1 MISTLP
7 LELFDLISQHLCTQ
21 DKYNCLFVCQAW
33 YPVFRLA
40 LYQNCVLTTPQAYRS
55 FHSTLQ
61 NGQGRLG
68 LGGQVRLLDTSHCEL
83 PLQDLKSLFQLCP
96 NVRGSKFRWLDSF
109 LEKDG
114 FENHDQRLLTQ
125 AQTTDCQH
133 QHMWDHQP
141 SFPVW
146 PAADTNFADRRQQ
159 SQLPPA
165 LQPPLLL
172 CGSLTELTLHDADIA
187 GLFSVVTH
195 LPCLEQLYL
204 ISTKLDMTLYDLER
218 LHGAC
223 PQLSSL
229 SMELHTL
236 LSSSPSITINNDND
250 NDSPISTTFSMDSTF
265 STDHMRHLKLVY
277 KKLEKPGRSPWI
289 RYIAH
294 KYPYLTSLEMKT
306 RFVQRQNY
314 WQWNRDNSMDDDQ
327 GQQLQLQ
334 GNMDDHPEFRYGLK
348 KWAESCHHLTR
359 IHFTGIPWDQWFLKH
374 LPAPIKKIGKNGG
387 HYQQQQQPLPTTTAT
402 TTTTTDQHVQ
412 HIHVVRVDD
421 NFNAAAATFWTLT
434 NHSALKQL
442 SHLTLRPVSPRPD
455 GSFYKALGQ
464 LDSLA
469 SLTIHQQ
476 GIRSNKLSPCQLDI
490 HQILLHCRKL
500 EALDLG
506 GMAIS
511 ALDKEQDEVQKQQDE
526 LHQHLR
532 SLTLSTTN
540 IMHSILHRIIQR
552 CPSLTRFFFISCEY
566 EASSEYGIP
575 TLAIEHPSIRWKEV
589 HIRYPFIQSP
599 IMEQY
604 HQPMGLSGSRR
615 RGGTPRYLNVI
626 QQQRSTYGD
635 QWIYLDP
642 QQQQHLDSHDIA
654 TIKDDKQ
661 QQKNLAL
668 RKPGLEL
675 GRIKIACR
683 SIDSLYINGTQVY
696 LQ

>member
-7 LELFDLISQHLCTQ
+7 LELFDLINQHLCTQ

-33 YPVFRLA
+33 YPVFRLS
-40 LYQNCVLTTPQAYRS
+40 LYQNCILTTPQAYRS
-55 FHSTLQ
+55 FHATLK
-61 NGQGRLG
+61 NGQGRVG
-68 LGGQVRLLDTSHCEL
+68 LGGQVRILDTSHCEL
-83 PLQDLKSLFQLCP
+83 SLQDLKSLFQLCP

-109 LEKDG
+109 LEKDA

-125 AQTTDCQH
+125 AQTTNCQH

-159 SQLPPA
+159 KQLSPA

-195 LPCLEQLYL
+195 LPFLEQLYL
-204 ISTKLDMTLYDLER
+204 ISAKLDMTLYDLER
-218 LHGAC
+218 IHDAC

-236 LSSSPSITINNDND
+236 LLSSPSLISSNNDDD
-250 NDSPISTTFSMDSTF
+250 NGSPISMDST
-265 STDHMRHLKLVY
+265 SGTDRMQHLKLVY

-289 RYIAH
+289 RYISH

-314 WQWNRDNSMDDDQ
+314 WQWNRDDDH
-327 GQQLQLQ
+327 GQQLQQ
-334 GNMDDHPEFRYGLK
+334 QENMDDHPEFRYGLK
-348 KWAESCHHLTR
+348 QWAKSCHHLTR

-374 LPAPIKKIGKNGG
+374 LPAPMKKIGKNGG
-387 HYQQQQQPLPTTTAT
+387 HYRQQSLPTTTAT
-402 TTTTTDQHVQ
+402 GQHVQ

-442 SHLTLRPVSPRPD
+442 SHLTLRPVSPCPD

-490 HQILLHCRKL
+490 HQILLYCRKL

-506 GMAIS
+506 GMALS
-511 ALDKEQDEVQKQQDE
+511 TLDEEQDGIQQQQDE

-540 IMHSILHRIIQR
+540 ISHSILHRIMQR
-552 CPSLTRFFFISCEY
+552 CPTLTRFFFVSCEY
-566 EASSEYGIP
+566 EASLEYGIP
-575 TLAIEHPSIRWKEV
+575 TFAIEHPSIQWKEV

-599 IMEQY
+599 LMEQY

-626 QQQRSTYGD
+626 QQHGD

-642 QQQQHLDSHDIA
+642 QQQQQPLDSHDIA
-654 TIKDDKQ
+654 TIKDDKH
-661 QQKNLAL
+661 QQKDLAL

-683 SIDSLYINGTQVY
+683 SIDSLYINGAQVY
-696 LQ
+696 L